1 MDLIDIML
9 DRMRENPEKYI
20 ILGDMW
26 QFNFCLLHINT
37 KAYKLR
43 CIADDVTI
51 VDYVT
56 AHDLSIVDW
65 FRENKNN
72 PDCFQEVSI

>member
-1 MDLIDIML
+1 MDLVDIML

-26 QFNFCLLHINT
+26 QFNFCLLHININ
-37 KAYKLR
+37 AYKLR
-43 CIADDVTI
+43 CIADDVAI

-56 AHDLSIVDW
+56 AHDLSVADW
-65 FRENKNN
+65 FRDNKNN
-72 PDCFQEVSI
+72 LEYFQRVII